1 MSNKKN
7 IALIGFPGDYFHEFA
22 LSLQSVGFNIYWV
35 CTTDSMFEGLK
46 RRQGVKKEFLINL
59 FQDFNP
65 ETIDINIS
73 RFYLSNL
80 ESPNY
85 PTFNDI
91 ILMDRILRKK
101 NTEIAIKFLNHIAVK
116 LEYFFK
122 ENHIQLINS
131 GRDSAIQ
138 LTSMLV
144 AKKMN
149 IKWVVPTRMR
159 IPKNMYGFCSTHE
172 TNSFIKI
179 SKPDS
184 NDYDWADKFLTKYL
198 YEDIKPELKVA
209 AMNFFDIF
217 KLIPIHFKIFCIRF
231 KESILDLNNTYTR
244 YTIYD
249 IITMYFNRRINMLK
263 VIIFKPFEYPELN
276 NPYALYTLHTQ
287 PESSID
293 VCASFFSNQIETI
306 KLISRCL
313 PITHE
318 LYVKVHPTDVD
329 GKNISF
335 YKSIRE
341 IPSVKLIHY
350 KCNTKILI
358 EKADLIFSLTGTAAL
373 ESGLRNKKVITFAN
387 NFFNVL
393 PTINYCSD
401 LKELPQLI
409 KKILYCNPATDN
421 RKKIVEFLADM
432 KASCFEG
439 EINRDYGSNP
449 SKLTHEDLKKL
460 TISYTVLFNNT
471 NKNL

>member
-1 MSNKKN
+1 MPNKKN
-7 IALIGFPGDYFHEFA
+7 IALIGFPGDYFHGFA

-35 CTTDSMFEGLK
+35 CTTDSMYEGLK
-46 RRQGVKKEFLINL
+46 RRQGIKEEFLINL
-59 FQDFNP
+59 FHDFNP
-65 ETIDINIS
+65 DTIDINIS
-73 RFYLSNL
+73 RFCLSNL
-80 ESPNY
+80 EAPSY
-85 PTFNDI
+85 PKFNDI

-101 NTEIAIKFLNHIAVK
+101 NTKMAIKFLNHVALK

-122 ENHIQLINS
+122 VNDIQLINS

-179 SKPDS
+179 LQPDI
-184 NDYDWADKFLTKYL
+184 NDYDWADMFLTKYL
-198 YEDIKPELKVA
+198 NEDIKPELKVA
-209 AMNFFDIF
+209 AMNLFDIF
-217 KLIPIHFKIFCIRF
+217 KLIPIHYKIFCTRF
-231 KESILDLNNTYTR
+231 NEAIFDWNNTYTR
-244 YTIYD
+244 YTIYN
-249 IITMYFNRRINMLK
+249 IIKMYFNRRINMIK
-263 VIIFKPFEYPELN
+263 VFIFKPFEFPELN
-276 NPYALYTLHTQ
+276 NSFALYNLHTQ

-313 PITHE
+313 PISHE

-329 GKNISF
+329 GKNMSF
-335 YKSIRE
+335 YRLIKE

-350 KCNTKILI
+350 KCNTTLLI
-358 EKADLIFSLTGTAAL
+358 EHADLIFSLTGTVAL
-373 ESGLRNKKVITFAN
+373 EAGLRNKKVITFAN

-393 PTINYCSD
+393 PSINYCTD

-409 KKILYCNPATDN
+409 KKILNNNTASDN
-421 RKKIVEFLADM
+421 RKKIVDFLAEM
-432 KASCFEG
+432 KASCFDG

-449 SKLTHEDLKKL
+449 SKLSQEDLNKL
-460 TISYTVLFNNT
+460 NKSYSVLYNHT
-471 NKNL
+471 NKIL